1 MSVIACGSG
10 MPQLRDGLYDKM
22 AGAENQALS
31 PGLDFS
37 LELGGSI
44 ELGSQ
49 PIHVDQAR
57 SASDADRYVWYRK
70 RIGNTRITSYN
81 GSTPL
86 ETWELDDT
94 ECVRGSFR
102 SAMACAIPLQK
113 FDRTWRLWYSITVG

>member
-1 MSVIACGSG
+1 MSVIAYGSG

-22 AGAENQALS
+22 AGAEKQTPS

-49 PIHVDQAR
+49 PIH
-57 SASDADRYVWYRK
+57 ADRYVWYRK

-86 ETWELDDT
+86 ETCDLDDT

>member
-1 MSVIACGSG
+1 
-10 MPQLRDGLYDKM
+10 M
-22 AGAENQALS
+22 AGAEKQTPS

-57 SASDADRYVWYRK
+57 SASDADRYVSYRQ
-70 RIGNTRITSYN
+70 RIGNTLITSHN
-81 GSTPL
+81 GSKPL
-86 ETWELDDT
+86 ETWELDDM
-94 ECVRGSFR
+94 EYVRGSFR

-113 FDRTWRLWYSITVG
+113 FDRTWRLWYYATVG